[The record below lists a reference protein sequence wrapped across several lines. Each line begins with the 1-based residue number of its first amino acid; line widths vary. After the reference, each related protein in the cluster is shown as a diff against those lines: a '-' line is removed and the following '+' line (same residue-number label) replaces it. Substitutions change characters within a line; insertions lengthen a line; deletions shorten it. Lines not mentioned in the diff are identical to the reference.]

1 MNSSIFAQ
9 TRRPR
14 AAERFTVYF
23 RQGSCSLWSSHYAAL
38 GHSQSANPS
47 NLWSILAALSDSSVS
62 PLCTEGG
69 ENETQMTQNETHC
82 SCVVSNTIFI
92 FLILEANEVL
102 QVLAGSYPLFL
113 VVGCSWLHV
122 ISFIQECRISRPCI
136 SLSFFMCLGDIK
148 TAWNYCTYTMSTI
161 QVLPCVILKMK
172 QNFAL
177 RQSWNTVLY
186 VHVFLEIWSHISNR
200 APESINIC
208 HMHIRVNKKQPTAH
222 QCDISYSLSSLD
234 VINGMR

>member
-1 MNSSIFAQ
+1 MNSWILLFSL
-9 TRRPR
+9 RH
-14 AAERFTVYF
+14 AEPERQRGYF

-47 NLWSILAALSDSSVS
+47 NLWSILAALCDSSVS

-161 QVLPCVILKMK
+161 QVLPCFILKMK

-186 VHVFLEIWSHISNR
+186 VHMCSWKYGHI
-200 APESINIC
+200 
-208 HMHIRVNKKQPTAH
+208 
-222 QCDISYSLSSLD
+222 
-234 VINGMR
+234 